1 PTESPT
7 WYTDAEK
14 YWDTVPATINGMLGG
29 LGQLARPD
37 AKLPLPGSG
46 PSHVLDCGAGIG
58 RVTKQVL
65 IKAFDHVDLVE
76 NSAAFVKQAKE
87 EYLRSEIESGKVGEV
102 RCSGL
107 QNVQFEGTSW
117 EGRFD
122 VIWCQWVLGHLTEDT
137 STATSHTRPM
147 SDLSAA
153 PMDEDRRRRE
163 HERVVRQRRQ
173 AAETEDDLLAMQED
187 FYKGADRP
195 AASVVRV
202 QRPTLINS
210 SIRTTTF
217 QDEDEEGD
225 DDMPPPLEKDV
236 VTLDG
241 DDLPVHP
248 PNIEAAHA
256 KLRGGSRFL
265 QDRSNKG
272 PRTHFQTVGERF
284 EINLDDPDEEG
295 RDNEETGTSAAA
307 TGGEFETE
315 EETMRR
321 LDRAGASMGQILNE
335 VLEKPVV
342 EAVAPVA
349 ATTTYGSLDPA
360 TRPNKAGVKGKSL
373 FAQRLAKAQGQAT
386 SSIQPST
393 SRASPS
399 DPTASA
405 QQAKDDIPASASF
418 TALSSK
424 GAANKLSMVGTP
436 NPDDARPIK
445 PALRPPTKSSAGPSR
460 QIVQSNHTSLPP
472 KPATQLH
479 SVLKKTPD
487 SPHST
492 LMEQID
498 EENKQKL
505 AQMSEAE
512 IEEQRAEL
520 MRNLDPALVQ
530 KLLKRNTIQRRVSFS
545 EGVKVEDKVVNIH
558 DVKLGREHSAFQAKR
573 HEEQEGDHPLALKK
587 KYYSDVPAEPE
598 KLEWMGIE
606 QESGASAR
614 SALGKSVAPGPQP
627 YTVQEEDPPAA
638 HYRFD
643 FAGKVINDQETPVH
657 MGLHHHG
664 MDPTQAGYTLSE
676 LLHLIRSTVPSQRIL
691 PLNIVA
697 KVLIN
702 CRDPTYESFEV
713 RSGILR
719 WLLDTL
725 RAPVYFRAALDDKTD
740 SGLVAAINVICAWMT
755 PQVNMGQP
763 EDVWESL
770 DLLDRGYERINL
782 SFKYQNVTRFA
793 NMELKPDTLQSSQ
806 EQGTEDE
813 ETIAAHAILASKDP
827 VDGLLAMN
835 VIPRL
840 RYILDVC
847 QLPALANSQVLDI
860 LLTLVRTHPDA
871 AKRVFECEGM
881 ISTLVRQFGA
891 ISWPSEKNE
900 LELGCTVK
908 AISIL
913 DTVIR
918 SSKNMAS
925 AVIEMGHLDPLL
937 RFLVVTP
944 EATVENRQSF
954 VIQTQIL
961 KLFRSLSAYGLY
973 CNVLGDS
980 LQSFLL
986 QDVAQTISDSCKDNL
1001 DPTVRAFLS
1010 RKLAA
1015 FFQLVT
1021 AWTHAAADV
1030 HRTVPEHS
1038 LCWAQAAAFL
1048 DLALDGV
1055 AHWRQAEQ
1063 FKTVDTDHT
1072 LLVASTVRYISTWAR
1087 YLSTNPPD
1095 NTQVLERVWEAV
1107 KFQDWVKSD
1116 AFRAVHA
1123 RLSLLLSEVPELSEV
1138 PLPHIGVTMSNPS
1151 ALSGIASALFEVS
1164 LYSEYLNSH
1173 LTAMYHL
1180 ARLTSAP
1187 EFILQQTIQTLIAE
1201 PVFGLIERVTKYELV
1216 IQDKIPAVLPTW
1228 MAFISRHG
1236 VYLVAH
1242 WLTAMDVLVYQQDPD
1257 NSSHIKLTFFP
1268 LFQVTALSLLQ
1279 IVLPGD
1285 ECVSRDVLIKILFNP
1300 QLLSKLLSNNTKQ
1313 ITVVK
1318 RILEPLY
1325 LQCFIKS
1332 SQDLKRSQHLWSHD
1346 GRGIDSLV
1354 MNYGGITGQP
1364 LFNWLFYPIELL
1376 FKSRLT
1382 YVEESGTLIAATSVV
1397 HCTLD
1402 FVYSLLQTLDGIS
1415 FELIYMAALKVLAL
1429 EGEKEPARQLDEGD
1443 MDGSDQ
1449 KSGGNQDEDD
1459 EEDEEDEEEDGF
1471 MDQEVDATINRLL
1484 DHFSTRG
1491 DCELVRDDAQGLNT
1505 LSEKTLSLLTAPL
1518 PFPQFLKNFMENSF
1532 VTGTLLQFQSTAAR
1546 LLFPAMVMSSEL
1558 QRLIWYESFNFLG
1571 SMTTKWE
1578 ELDAGTLRSL
1588 IQDDQGLVT
1597 TEVLQFY
1604 LKAVVSGRVIKQRN
1618 PAMYWIAV
1626 HHLARAVFGPVK
1638 MPMPGP
1644 PSSRGNSRVSTAST
1658 SLGPVGPEVELSAKE
1673 QAALEE
1679 RRGIVRVIVEGA
1691 KNEELLRDWIQ
1702 YDGRNYEQATSAI
1715 AALTNTLSTLA
1726 SASSSVTPS
1735 SGSTVLPTGITTS
1748 VSVPA
1753 SLSGSVPQTPTS
1765 PVARSPS
1772 RPLSLLSTSASF
1784 PAMGS
1789 FDYLNSDNI
1798 LTPPE
1803 CFRERRQ
1810 LMVNARKDWIRGIVG
1825 ETGLDRVENAI
1836 LAGVPTPVGS
1846 GHGRAPSSSGSGAS
1860 MYGGLRR

>member
-1 PTESPT
+1 
-7 WYTDAEK
+7 
-14 YWDTVPATINGMLGG
+14 
-29 LGQLARPD
+29 
-37 AKLPLPGSG
+37 
-46 PSHVLDCGAGIG
+46 
-58 RVTKQVL
+58 
-65 IKAFDHVDLVE
+65 
-76 NSAAFVKQAKE
+76 
-87 EYLRSEIESGKVGEV
+87 
-102 RCSGL
+102 
-107 QNVQFEGTSW
+107 
-117 EGRFD
+117 
-122 VIWCQWVLGHLTEDT
+122 
-137 STATSHTRPM
+137 M
-147 SDLSAA
+147 SDRSDRSAH
-153 PMDEDRRRRE
+153 PMDDDHRRRE
-163 HERVVRQRRQ
+163 HERVARQRRQ
-173 AAETEDDLLAMQED
+173 AAETEEDLLAMQED

-217 QDEDEEGD
+217 QDADDEDDGD
-225 DDMPPPLEKDV
+225 IPPPLEKDV

-248 PNIEAAHA
+248 PNIEAARA

-284 EINLDDPDEEG
+284 EINLDDHDGE
-295 RDNEETGTSAAA
+295 DNEMTAASAAA
-307 TGGEFETE
+307 TGDEFETE
-315 EETMRR
+315 EETMKR

-335 VLEKPVV
+335 VLEKPVA

-373 FAQRLAKAQGQAT
+373 FAQRLAKAQGQAA
-386 SSIQPST
+386 SSMQPST
-393 SRASPS
+393 PVAPS
-399 DPTASA
+399 SGPAIAA
-405 QQAKDDIPASASF
+405 QQDKGDIPASASF
-418 TALSSK
+418 KALSSRG
-424 GAANKLSMVGTP
+424 GADKLNTVGTP
-436 NPDDARPIK
+436 NPDDARPVK
-445 PALRPPTKSSAGPSR
+445 PASRPATKPNALPSS
-460 QIVQSNHTSLPP
+460 QIAQSDHTSLPP
-472 KPATQLH
+472 KPATHLH

-487 SPHST
+487 TPHST

-505 AQMSEAE
+505 AQMSHAD

-520 MRNLDPALVQ
+520 MRTLDPALVK
-530 KLLKRNTIQRRVSFS
+530 KLLKRNTVQRRVSFS

-558 DVKLGREHSAFQAKR
+558 DIKLGREHSAFQAKR
-573 HEEQEGDHPLALKK
+573 NEEQEGDHPLALKK
-587 KYYSDVPAEPE
+587 KYYPDVPAEPE

-606 QESGASAR
+606 DDVGASAR
-614 SALGKSVAPGPQP
+614 SAPGKSVAPGPQP

-643 FAGKVINDQETPVH
+643 FAGRIINGQETPVH
-657 MGLHHHG
+657 LGLHHHG
-664 MDPTQAGYTLSE
+664 MEPTQAGYTLSE

-697 KVLIN
+697 KVLAN
-702 CRDPTYESFEV
+702 CRDPAYESFQV

-725 RAPVYFRAALDDKTD
+725 RAPVYLRAALDDKTD
-740 SGLVAAINVICAWMT
+740 SGLVAAINVICAWVS
-755 PQVNMGQP
+755 PQANMGQP

-770 DLLDRGYERINL
+770 DLLDRGYERINFA
-782 SFKYQNVTRFA
+782 FKYHNVTRFA

-835 VIPRL
+835 IIPRL

-860 LLTLVRTHPDA
+860 LLTLVRTHPEA
-871 AKRVFECEGM
+871 AKKVFECEGM
-881 ISTLVRQFGA
+881 IPTLVRQFGA
-891 ISWPSEKNE
+891 ISWPSEKND

-918 SSKNMAS
+918 SSKKLAS
-925 AVIEMGHLDPLL
+925 AIIEMGHLDPLL

-986 QDVAQTISDSCKDNL
+986 QDVAQTVSDSCNENL

-1063 FKTVDTDHT
+1063 FKSVDTNHT
-1072 LLVASTVRYISTWAR
+1072 LLVSSAVRYISTWAR

-1116 AFRAVHA
+1116 AFKTVHA
-1123 RLSLLLSEVPELSEV
+1123 KLSVLLSEVPELSEA
-1138 PLPHIGVTMSNPS
+1138 PLPHIGVTMNNPA
-1151 ALSGIASALFEVS
+1151 ALSSCASTLFEVS

-1187 EFILQQTIQTLIAE
+1187 AFILQQTIQTLIAE
-1201 PVFGLIERVTKYELV
+1201 PVFGLIERVTKFELT
-1216 IQDKIPAVLPTW
+1216 IQDKIPSVLPTW

-1285 ECVSRDVLIKILFNP
+1285 ECLSRDVLIKILFNP
-1300 QLLSKLLSNNTKQ
+1300 QLLGKLLSNNTKQ

-1382 YVEESGTLIAATSVV
+1382 YVEESGALIAATSVI

-1429 EGEKEPARQLDEGD
+1429 EGEKEPARRLDEED
-1443 MDGSDQ
+1443 MDESGQ
-1449 KSGGNQDEDD
+1449 QSGGDQDDD
-1459 EEDEEDEEEDGF
+1459 GEEDEEEEEDGF
-1471 MDQEVDATINRLL
+1471 MDQEVDTTINRLL

-1491 DCELVRDDAQGLNT
+1491 DCELVRDGSQGLHT

-1518 PFPQFLKNFMENSF
+1518 PFSQFLKNFMENSF

-1571 SMTTKWE
+1571 SITTKWE

-1626 HHLARAVFGPVK
+1626 HHLARAAFGPIK
-1638 MPMPGP
+1638 MPVGP
-1644 PSSRGNSRVSTAST
+1644 PSSRGSSRVSTASVSSDT
-1658 SLGPVGPEVELSAKE
+1658 AEQVMELSAE
-1673 QAALEE
+1673 ETVALEG
-1679 RRGIVRVIVEGA
+1679 RRSIVKAVVEGA

-1702 YDGRNYEQATSAI
+1702 YDGRNYEQAVSAI
-1715 AALTNTLSTLA
+1715 AALTNTLSTL
-1726 SASSSVTPS
+1726 SSSSSSATPS
-1735 SGSTVLPTGITTS
+1735 SDRDVIPARITTS
-1748 VSVPA
+1748 TSVPA
-1753 SLSGSVPQTPTS
+1753 SRSGSVPQTPTS
-1765 PVARSPS
+1765 PITRSPS
-1772 RPLSLLSTSASF
+1772 RPLSLLSASASF

-1810 LMVNARKDWIRGIVG
+1810 LMVKARKDWIRGIVG

-1836 LAGVPTPVGS
+1836 LAGAPTPVGS

>member
-1 PTESPT
+1 
-7 WYTDAEK
+7 
-14 YWDTVPATINGMLGG
+14 
-29 LGQLARPD
+29 
-37 AKLPLPGSG
+37 
-46 PSHVLDCGAGIG
+46 
-58 RVTKQVL
+58 
-65 IKAFDHVDLVE
+65 
-76 NSAAFVKQAKE
+76 
-87 EYLRSEIESGKVGEV
+87 
-102 RCSGL
+102 
-107 QNVQFEGTSW
+107 
-117 EGRFD
+117 
-122 VIWCQWVLGHLTEDT
+122 
-137 STATSHTRPM
+137 M
-147 SDLSAA
+147 SDLSAG

-173 AAETEDDLLAMQED
+173 AAETEDDLLAMQEE

-217 QDEDEEGD
+217 QDEDD

-236 VTLDG
+236 VTLDD

-272 PRTHFQTVGERF
+272 PRTHFQTMGERF
-284 EINLDDPDEEG
+284 EINLDDHDGEG
-295 RDNEETGTSAAA
+295 QDNEQAAVSAAA
-307 TGGEFETE
+307 AGNEFETE
-315 EETMRR
+315 EETRRR

-373 FAQRLAKAQGQAT
+373 FAQRLAKAQGQAA
-386 SSIQPST
+386 SSTQPS
-393 SRASPS
+393 ASKTTAS
-399 DPTASA
+399 DPTAAAAA
-405 QQAKDDIPASASF
+405 QQGKDDIPASASF
-418 TALSSK
+418 TALSSR
-424 GAANKLSMVGTP
+424 GSANKMAMVGNPTP
-436 NPDDARPIK
+436 D
-445 PALRPPTKSSAGPSR
+445 
-460 QIVQSNHTSLPP
+460 TSLPP

-505 AQMSEAE
+505 AQMSQAE

-530 KLLKRNTIQRRVSFS
+530 KLLKRNTVQRRVSFS
-545 EGVKVEDKVVNIH
+545 EGVKVEDKVINIH

-606 QESGASAR
+606 EETGTTSR
-614 SALGKSVAPGPQP
+614 PALGKSVAPGPQP

-643 FAGKVINDQETPVH
+643 FAGRIINGEETPVH
-657 MGLHHHG
+657 LGLHHHG

-697 KVLIN
+697 KVLVN
-702 CRDPTYESFEV
+702 CRDPAYESLEV

-725 RAPVYFRAALDDKTD
+725 RAPVYLRAALDDKTD
-740 SGLVAAINVICAWMT
+740 SGLVAAINVICAWMS
-755 PQVNMGQP
+755 PQANMGQP

-782 SFKYQNVTRFA
+782 AFKYENVTRFA

-813 ETIAAHAILASKDP
+813 ETIAAHAIMASKDP

-860 LLTLVRTHPDA
+860 LLTLVRTHVGA
-871 AKRVFECEGM
+871 AKKVFECEGM

-913 DTVIR
+913 DTVVR
-918 SSKNMAS
+918 SSKKLAS

-986 QDVAQTISDSCKDNL
+986 QDVAQTISDSCKENL
-1001 DPTVRAFLS
+1001 NPTVRAFLS

-1055 AHWRQAEQ
+1055 AHWRQVEHC
-1063 FKTVDTDHT
+1063 KTVDTDHF
-1072 LLVASTVRYISTWAR
+1072 LLVTSTVRYISTWAR

-1107 KFQDWVKSD
+1107 KFQDWVQSD
-1116 AFRAVHA
+1116 AFKTAHA
-1123 RLSLLLSEVPELSEV
+1123 RLSLLLSEVPELSGA
-1138 PLPHIGVTMSNPS
+1138 PLPHIGITMNNPS
-1151 ALSGIASALFEVS
+1151 ALSGIASTLFEVS

-1187 EFILQQTIQTLIAE
+1187 EFILQQTIQTLVSE
-1201 PVFGLIERVTKYELV
+1201 PVFGLIERVTKYELA

-1279 IVLPGD
+1279 IVPPGD
-1285 ECVSRDVLIKILFNP
+1285 ECLSRDVLTKILFNP

-1325 LQCFIKS
+1325 LQCFIRS
-1332 SQDLKRSQHLWSHD
+1332 SQDLKRSQHLWNHD

-1354 MNYGGITGQP
+1354 MNYGSITGQP

-1382 YVEESGTLIAATSVV
+1382 YVEESGTLIAATSVI

-1429 EGEKEPARQLDEGD
+1429 EGEKEPARQLDEND
-1443 MDGSDQ
+1443 VDGLEQ
-1449 KSGGNQDEDD
+1449 TSGGVQDDD
-1459 EEDEEDEEEDGF
+1459 EEDEEEEEDGF

-1491 DCELVRDDAQGLNT
+1491 DCELVRDDSQGLNT

-1518 PFPQFLKNFMENSF
+1518 PFSQFLKNFMENSF
-1532 VTGTLLQFQSTAAR
+1532 VTGTLLQFQPTAAR

-1558 QRLIWYESFNFLG
+1558 QRMIWYESYNFLG

-1588 IQDDQGLVT
+1588 IQDEQGLVT

-1626 HHLARAVFGPVK
+1626 HHLARAVFGPIK
-1638 MPMPGP
+1638 MPMPKP
-1644 PSSRGNSRVSTAST
+1644 PSSRGGSRATTAPPSAGT
-1658 SLGPVGPEVELSAKE
+1658 VRQEAELSAKE
-1673 QAALEE
+1673 AAALEE
-1679 RRGIVRVIVEGA
+1679 RRSIVKVIVEGA

-1726 SASSSVTPS
+1726 SSSTSTAPPS
-1735 SGSTVLPTGITTS
+1735 ESNALPTRITTS
-1748 VSVPA
+1748 ISVPV

-1765 PVARSPS
+1765 PIARSPS

-1810 LMVNARKDWIRGIVG
+1810 LMVKARKDWIREIVG

-1836 LAGVPTPVGS
+1836 LSGVPTPMGT
-1846 GHGRAPSSSGSGAS
+1846 GHGRAPSSSGPGAS

>member
-1 PTESPT
+1 
-7 WYTDAEK
+7 
-14 YWDTVPATINGMLGG
+14 
-29 LGQLARPD
+29 
-37 AKLPLPGSG
+37 
-46 PSHVLDCGAGIG
+46 
-58 RVTKQVL
+58 
-65 IKAFDHVDLVE
+65 
-76 NSAAFVKQAKE
+76 
-87 EYLRSEIESGKVGEV
+87 
-102 RCSGL
+102 
-107 QNVQFEGTSW
+107 
-117 EGRFD
+117 
-122 VIWCQWVLGHLTEDT
+122 
-137 STATSHTRPM
+137 M
-147 SDLSAA
+147 SDLTAA
-153 PMDEDRRRRE
+153 PMDDDRRRRE

-217 QDEDEEGD
+217 QDSDDED
-225 DDMPPPLEKDV
+225 DDDIPPPLEKDV

-284 EINLDDPDEEG
+284 EINLDDHDEEG
-295 RDNEETGTSAAA
+295 RDNETTATSAAA
-307 TGGEFETE
+307 TGDEFETE
-315 EETMRR
+315 EETMKR
-321 LDRAGASMGQILNE
+321 LERAGASMGQILNE

-349 ATTTYGSLDPA
+349 ATTTFGSLDPA
-360 TRPNKAGVKGKSL
+360 TRPTKAGVKGKSL
-373 FAQRLAKAQGQAT
+373 FAQRLAKAQGQAAT
-386 SSIQPST
+386 STQPST
-393 SRASPS
+393 LKATSS
-399 DPTASA
+399 DPVASA
-405 QQAKDDIPASASF
+405 QQNKDDIPASASPSV
-418 TALSSK
+418 LSSR
-424 GAANKLSMVGTP
+424 GTANTFRMVETP
-436 NPDDARPIK
+436 TPD
-445 PALRPPTKSSAGPSR
+445 
-460 QIVQSNHTSLPP
+460 TSLPP
-472 KPATQLH
+472 KPATPLH

-505 AQMSEAE
+505 AQMSQAE

-520 MRNLDPALVQ
+520 MRNLDPALVK
-530 KLLKRNTIQRRVSFS
+530 KLLKRNTVQRRVSFS
-545 EGVKVEDKVVNIH
+545 EGVKVEDKLMNIH
-558 DVKLGREHSAFQAKR
+558 DIKLGREHSAFQAKR

-606 QESGASAR
+606 GESGAVDR

-643 FAGKVINDQETPVH
+643 FAGRIINGQETPVH

-702 CRDPTYESFEV
+702 CRDPAYESFEV

-725 RAPVYFRAALDDKTD
+725 RAPVYLRAALDDKTD
-740 SGLVAAINVICAWMT
+740 SGLVAAISVICAWVR
-755 PQVNMGQP
+755 PQADMGHP
-763 EDVWESL
+763 EDIWESL
-770 DLLDRGYERINL
+770 DLLDRGYERINFA
-782 SFKYQNVTRFA
+782 FKYQNVTRFA

-813 ETIAAHAILASKDP
+813 ETIAAHAIMASKDP

-835 VIPRL
+835 IIPRL

-860 LLTLVRTHPDA
+860 LLTLVRTHPEA

-891 ISWPSEKNE
+891 ISWPSEKTE

-908 AISIL
+908 AIAIL

-918 SSKNMAS
+918 SSKNLAS

-944 EATVENRQSF
+944 EATVENRPSF
-954 VIQTQIL
+954 LIQTQIL

-986 QDVAQTISDSCKDNL
+986 QDVAQTISDSCKENL

-1048 DLALDGV
+1048 DLALDGI

-1063 FKTVDTDHT
+1063 IETVDTDHT

-1087 YLSTNPPD
+1087 YISTNPPD

-1116 AFRAVHA
+1116 AFKTVHA
-1123 RLSLLLSEVPELSEV
+1123 RLSLLLSEVPELSEA

-1151 ALSGIASALFEVS
+1151 ALSGIASTLFEVS

-1187 EFILQQTIQTLIAE
+1187 EFILQHTIQTLVAE
-1201 PVFGLIERVTKYELV
+1201 PVFGLVERVTKYELA

-1285 ECVSRDVLIKILFNP
+1285 ECLNRDVLIKILFNP

-1332 SQDLKRSQHLWSHD
+1332 SQDLKRSQHLWNHD

-1364 LFNWLFYPIELL
+1364 LFNWLLYPIELL

-1382 YVEESGTLIAATSVV
+1382 YVEESGTLIAATSVI

-1415 FELIYMAALKVLAL
+1415 FELIYMAALKVLTL
-1429 EGEKEPARQLDEGD
+1429 EGEKEPARQLNEDD
-1443 MDGSDQ
+1443 MDELAQ
-1449 KSGGNQDEDD
+1449 KSGVDQDEDG
-1459 EEDEEDEEEDGF
+1459 EEDEEEDDGF
-1471 MDQEVDATINRLL
+1471 MDEEVDATINRLL

-1491 DCELVRDDAQGLNT
+1491 DCELVRDNSQGLNT

-1518 PFPQFLKNFMENSF
+1518 PFSQFLKNFMENSF
-1532 VTGTLLQFQSTAAR
+1532 VTGTLLQFQPTAAR

-1571 SMTTKWE
+1571 SITTKWE

-1597 TEVLQFY
+1597 MEVLQFY

-1626 HHLARAVFGPVK
+1626 HHLARAVFGPIK
-1638 MPMPGP
+1638 MPVPGP
-1644 PSSRGNSRVSTAST
+1644 PSSRGSSRASTAPAS
-1658 SLGPVGPEVELSAKE
+1658 SGAAEQEGELSTKE
-1673 QAALEE
+1673 TAASEE
-1679 RRGIVRVIVEGA
+1679 RRRIVKVIVEGA

-1702 YDGRNYEQATSAI
+1702 YDGRNYERAALAM

-1726 SASSSVTPS
+1726 SSSSSMTPS
-1735 SGSTVLPTGITTS
+1735 SGRDVAPARITTS
-1748 VSVPA
+1748 TSVPA

-1765 PVARSPS
+1765 PITRSPS

-1810 LMVNARKDWIRGIVG
+1810 LMVKARKDWIQEVVG
-1825 ETGLDRVENAI
+1825 EAELDRVEKAI

-1846 GHGRAPSSSGSGAS
+1846 GHGRAPSFSGSGTS

>member
-1 PTESPT
+1 
-7 WYTDAEK
+7 
-14 YWDTVPATINGMLGG
+14 
-29 LGQLARPD
+29 
-37 AKLPLPGSG
+37 
-46 PSHVLDCGAGIG
+46 
-58 RVTKQVL
+58 
-65 IKAFDHVDLVE
+65 
-76 NSAAFVKQAKE
+76 
-87 EYLRSEIESGKVGEV
+87 
-102 RCSGL
+102 
-107 QNVQFEGTSW
+107 
-117 EGRFD
+117 
-122 VIWCQWVLGHLTEDT
+122 
-137 STATSHTRPM
+137 M
-147 SDLSAA
+147 SDWSTS
-153 PMDEDRRRRE
+153 PMDDDRRRRE
-163 HERVVRQRRQ
+163 HERVVRQRQQ

-217 QDEDEEGD
+217 QDD
-225 DDMPPPLEKDV
+225 DDDDDDDIPPPLEKDV

-284 EINLDDPDEEG
+284 EINFDDHDAEL
-295 RDNEETGTSAAA
+295 RDNEESAASAAA
-307 TGGEFETE
+307 RGDEFETK
-315 EETMRR
+315 EETMKR

-386 SSIQPST
+386 SSTLPST
-393 SRASPS
+393 SKTASS
-399 DPTASA
+399 DPVAAA
-405 QQAKDDIPASASF
+405 QQDKDDIPASASF
-418 TALSSK
+418 TALSSR
-424 GAANKLSMVGTP
+424 GTAHKLSMVGMP
-436 NPDDARPIK
+436 NPDA
-445 PALRPPTKSSAGPSR
+445 
-460 QIVQSNHTSLPP
+460 SLPP
-472 KPATQLH
+472 KPAAQLH
-479 SVLKKTPD
+479 SVLKKIPD

-505 AQMSEAE
+505 AQMSQAE

-520 MRNLDPALVQ
+520 MRNLDPELIK
-530 KLLKRNTIQRRVSFS
+530 KLLKRNTVQRRVSFS

-558 DVKLGREHSAFQAKR
+558 DIKLGREHSAFQAKR

-606 QESGASAR
+606 EETGASTR
-614 SALGKSVAPGPQP
+614 SAPGKSVAPGPQP
-627 YTVQEEDPPAA
+627 YTVQEEDPAAA
-638 HYRFD
+638 HFRFD
-643 FAGKVINDQETPVH
+643 FSGRIINGQETPVH
-657 MGLHHHG
+657 LGLHHHG
-664 MDPTQAGYTLSE
+664 VDPTQAGYTLSE

-702 CRDPTYESFEV
+702 CRDPAYEPFEV

-725 RAPVYFRAALDDKTD
+725 RAPVYLRAALDDKTD
-740 SGLVAAINVICAWMT
+740 SGLVAAINVICAWVR
-755 PQVNMGQP
+755 PQAKMGQP

-770 DLLDRGYERINL
+770 DLLDRGYERINFA
-782 SFKYQNVTRFA
+782 FKYQNVTRFA

-860 LLTLVRTHPDA
+860 LLTLVKTHPEA
-871 AKRVFECEGM
+871 ANRVFECEGM

-918 SSKNMAS
+918 SSKKLAS

-944 EATVENRQSF
+944 EATAENRQSF

-986 QDVAQTISDSCKDNL
+986 QDVAQTISDSCKENL

-1055 AHWRQAEQ
+1055 AQWRQAAQ
-1063 FKTVDTDHT
+1063 FKTGDTDHT

-1116 AFRAVHA
+1116 AFKNVHA

-1138 PLPHIGVTMSNPS
+1138 PLPHIGVTMNNPS
-1151 ALSGIASALFEVS
+1151 ALSGIASTLFEVS

-1187 EFILQQTIQTLIAE
+1187 EFILQQTIQTLVAE
-1201 PVFGLIERVTKYELV
+1201 PVFGLIERVTKYELA

-1285 ECVSRDVLIKILFNP
+1285 ECLSRDVLIKILFNP
-1300 QLLSKLLSNNTKQ
+1300 RLLSKLLSNNTKQ

-1325 LQCFIKS
+1325 LQCFIGS

-1429 EGEKEPARQLDEGD
+1429 EGEKEPARHLDQDD
-1443 MDGSDQ
+1443 MDGSGQ
-1449 KSGGNQDEDD
+1449 KSGGDQDEDG
-1459 EEDEEDEEEDGF
+1459 EEDEDEEEDGF

-1491 DCELVRDDAQGLNT
+1491 DCELVRDVSQGLNT

-1518 PFPQFLKNFMENSF
+1518 PFSQFLKNFMENSF
-1532 VTGTLLQFQSTAAR
+1532 VTGTLLQYQPTAAR

-1588 IQDDQGLVT
+1588 IQDDHGLVT

-1604 LKAVVSGRVIKQRN
+1604 LKAVVTGRVIKQRN

-1626 HHLARAVFGPVK
+1626 HHLARAVFGPIK

-1644 PSSRGNSRVSTAST
+1644 SSSRGSSRESTASA
-1658 SLGPVGPEVELSAKE
+1658 SSGALGQETELSTKE
-1673 QAALEE
+1673 KAALEE
-1679 RRGIVRVIVEGA
+1679 RRGIVKVIVEGA

-1702 YDGRNYEQATSAI
+1702 YDGRNYEQASSAI

-1726 SASSSVTPS
+1726 STLPSDAAASSDRDV
-1735 SGSTVLPTGITTS
+1735 VPTRITTS

-1753 SLSGSVPQTPTS
+1753 SLSGSVPQPPTS
-1765 PVARSPS
+1765 PITRSPS

-1810 LMVNARKDWIRGIVG
+1810 LMVKARMDWILGIVG
-1825 ETGLDRVENAI
+1825 ESGLDRVENAM

-1846 GHGRAPSSSGSGAS
+1846 GHGRALSSSGPGAS